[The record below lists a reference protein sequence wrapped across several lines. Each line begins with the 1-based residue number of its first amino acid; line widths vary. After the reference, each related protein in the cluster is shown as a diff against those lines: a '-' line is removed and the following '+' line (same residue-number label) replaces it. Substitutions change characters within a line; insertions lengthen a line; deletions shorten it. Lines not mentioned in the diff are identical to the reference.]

1 MKAMCKLQATIK
13 RTQGVSNSIFHKI
26 LSFFSC
32 SQLQGTVYPPT
43 VILYEVLPEVYPLI
57 VRSDVNNRIRQ
68 LEQEGYLIVVIEA
81 KEPISG
87 EYIGKMTAWNE
98 LVIGDPVVRMI
109 EVGYFDKTASV
120 P

>member
-1 MKAMCKLQATIK
+1 MKAMCKLQATTK
-13 RTQGVSNSIFHKI
+13 RTQGVSNSIFHKV

-32 SQLQGTVYPPT
+32 SQSQGTVYPPT

-68 LEQEGYLIVVIEA
+68 LEQAGYSIVIIEL
-81 KEPISG
+81 KEPITG
-87 EYIGKMTAWNE
+87 ECIGRMTVWNE
-98 LVIGDPVVRMI
+98 LMTGDPVVRMI
-109 EVGYFDKTASV
+109 EAGYFDKTVSV